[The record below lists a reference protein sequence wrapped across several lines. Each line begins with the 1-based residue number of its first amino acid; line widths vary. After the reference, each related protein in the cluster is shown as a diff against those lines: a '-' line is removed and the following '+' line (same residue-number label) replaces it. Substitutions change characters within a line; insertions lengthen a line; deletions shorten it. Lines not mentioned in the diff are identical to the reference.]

1 MVVRRSLLLGQLG
14 NPEVEHLYVSVRSQH
29 DVLRFD
35 VAVHD
40 TGIMRGSQRRSYLHG
55 NFQCP
60 MRTHS
65 PGHEGGAKS
74 DAFDELRRNE
84 LHLSLRADLI
94 NSQNVWMIERRGSSR
109 LVLEPA
115 QLCLVCR

>member
-1 MVVRRSLLLGQLG
+1 MVVRRPPLLGQLG
-14 NPEVEHLYVSVRSQH
+14 NPEVEHLYVSVRPQH

-55 NFQCP
+55 DFQRP
-60 MRTHS
+60 LRPHS
-65 PGHEGGAKS
+65 PGYEGGAKG

-84 LHLSLRADLI
+84 LPVSFRADLI
-94 NSQNVWMIERRGSSR
+94 NSENVRMI
-109 LVLEPA
+109 
-115 QLCLVCR
+115 

>member
-1 MVVRRSLLLGQLG
+1 LLSQLG
-14 NPEVEHLYVSVRSQH
+14 NPEVEHLCVSVRSQH

-40 TGIMRGSQRRSYLHG
+40 TGIMRGSHCRGYLHS
-55 NFQCP
+55 NFHCL

-65 PGHEGGAKS
+65 PGREGDAKG

-84 LHLSLRADLI
+84 LHVFLRADLI
-94 NSQNVWMIERRGSSR
+94 NSQNVRMI
-109 LVLEPA
+109 
-115 QLCLVCR
+115 